1 MGLATGCVGMSVS
14 DFERCTPSEFR
25 AVWDAWQGREMRRE
39 RTSWEQTRTVCV
51 SLLQPYAKK
60 ALRGVDV
67 LRFPWDEAEESQ
79 EAAAQEQVETRE
91 ELRARYREAIKQA
104 GLR

>member
-1 MGLATGCVGMSVS
+1 
-14 DFERCTPSEFR
+14 
-25 AVWDAWQGREMRRE
+25 
-39 RTSWEQTRTVCV
+39 V